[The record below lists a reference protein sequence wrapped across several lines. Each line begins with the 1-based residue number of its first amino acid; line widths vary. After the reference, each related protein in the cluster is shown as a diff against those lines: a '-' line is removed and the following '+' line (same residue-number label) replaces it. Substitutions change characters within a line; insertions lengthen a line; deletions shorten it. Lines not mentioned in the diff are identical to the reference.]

1 MPLIQRQAPYPHWEF
16 TDPASGDQLRLVP
29 ERGGLVTGWVCCGR
43 ELLYFDAERFAD
55 PAKSVR
61 GGIPVLFPICGNLP
75 GNRLELAQ
83 GSYPIGQHGFAR
95 DLPWAIR
102 LLDDLRG
109 VRLSLVDTPA
119 TRAAFPFP
127 FELVL
132 ELRLAASALAITAK
146 VDHRL
151 EAGQGPEPM
160 PFSLGLHPYFAVSSL
175 AAAALEGLPPRC
187 FDHLPMAE
195 ADTASQLARLGQGV
209 DFLCQPS
216 GPVRLLDREAGYA
229 ITLQPSA
236 PLDLAVVW
244 SEPPRPMV
252 CLEPWTGPRGSLASG
267 DRRLSLAPGEQ
278 LSLSCRYDLGLA

>member
-1 MPLIQRQAPYPHWEF
+1 VE
-16 TDPASGDQLRLVP
+16 
-29 ERGGLVTGWVCCGR
+29 
-43 ELLYFDAERFAD
+43 
-55 PAKSVR
+55 
-61 GGIPVLFPICGNLP
+61 
-75 GNRLELAQ
+75 
-83 GSYPIGQHGFAR
+83 
-95 DLPWAIR
+95 
-102 LLDDLRG
+102 
-109 VRLSLVDTPA
+109 
-119 TRAAFPFP
+119 
-127 FELVL
+127 
-132 ELRLAASALAITAK
+132 
-146 VDHRL
+146 HRL

-175 AAAALEGLPPRC
+175 ADAALEGLPPRC

-229 ITLQPSA
+229 ITMQPSA
-236 PLDLAVVW
+236 PMDLAVVW

-278 LSLSCRYDLGLA
+278 LSLSCRYELGLA

>member
-1 MPLIQRQAPYPHWEF
+1 
-16 TDPASGDQLRLVP
+16 
-29 ERGGLVTGWVCCGR
+29 
-43 ELLYFDAERFAD
+43 
-55 PAKSVR
+55 VR

-83 GSYPIGQHGFAR
+83 GSYPIAQHGFAR

-109 VRLSLVDTPA
+109 VRLSLADSPA

-132 ELRLAASALAITAK
+132 ELRLAPSALAITAK
-146 VDHRL
+146 VEHRF

-195 ADTASQLARLGQGV
+195 ADTVSQLARLGQGV

-252 CLEPWTGPRGSLASG
+252 CLEPWSGPRGSLASG

-278 LSLSCRYDLGLA
+278 LSLSCRYDLGLV